1 MSTSVAIPGYLAGTW
16 TPDPAHSEIAFSVRH
31 LMISKVRG
39 RFTGYDVTIVT
50 GDDPLDSSVT
60 ATIDVAS
67 VDTGN
72 ETRDT
77 HLRSGDLLDVERHP
91 TMTYRSTGI
100 SRTGDGWTVEG
111 DLTVHGV
118 TRRVPLA
125 LEMNGFSPDPWGG
138 QRAGFSATAE
148 IDRHDFGIDLTVP
161 MDTGGV
167 ALGDKVSISIEIQ
180 AVLRT

>member
-1 MSTSVAIPGYLAGTW
+1 MPTSVAIPGYLAGTW

-50 GDDPLDSSVT
+50 GDDPMDSSVT
-60 ATIDVAS
+60 ATIDIAS
-67 VDTGN
+67 VDTGS

-77 HLRSGDLLDVERHP
+77 HLRSGDFLDAEKYP
-91 TMTYRSTGI
+91 TMTYRSTGVR
-100 SRTGDGWTVEG
+100 RTGDSWTVEG

-138 QRAGFSATAE
+138 LRAGFSATAE

-180 AVLRT
+180 AVRQG